1 MRTIPF
7 ISLLLA
13 ISCTAFVAQKIPSR
27 ARGQPR
33 QILFDF
39 RVERSNASHRIP
51 LATQR
56 IVLSQM
62 FRKYLTDDVKCS
74 GTDSLQAARNA
85 GQIVPAI
92 VDLASG
98 SFTGPGKSETA
109 YVISVNECNASHA
122 ENFGTKRIGI
132 FSGQRLIA
140 NIDVDFKSNI
150 LRMTDLNSD
159 GVNELLMTS
168 GDMNQGTLIEMAA
181 LLEFQNGQ
189 ARIIEDFGT
198 VTEDSCASLI
208 RGSSSKASV
217 LSFSNVVP
225 GQMPRLRMENYEA
238 TCRKSKRWRFL
249 STGRMP
255 E

>member
-1 MRTIPF
+1 MRRITF
-7 ISLLLA
+7 IFLLVALA
-13 ISCTAFVAQKIPSR
+13 CTAVVAQKEAAR
-27 ARGQPR
+27 APREPR

-39 RVERSNASHRIP
+39 RVEQRNASHRIP

-56 IVLSQM
+56 IVLSKM
-62 FRKYLTDDVKCS
+62 FRKYLTDDNECR

-122 ENFGTKRIGI
+122 ENFGTKRVGI
-132 FSGQRLIA
+132 FSGQQLIA
-140 NIDVDFKSNI
+140 DVDVDFKSNI
-150 LRMTDLNSD
+150 LRLTDLNSD

-181 LLEFQNGQ
+181 LLEFQNGRV
-189 ARIIEDFGT
+189 RIIED
-198 VTEDSCASLI
+198 
-208 RGSSSKASV
+208 
-217 LSFSNVVP
+217 
-225 GQMPRLRMENYEA
+225 
-238 TCRKSKRWRFL
+238 CRTYHERCSHCL
-249 STGRMP
+249 LTYNLQ
-255 E
+255 